1 MPRRERPLDVE
12 AGPLLDF
19 ATKLRKL
26 REQAGSPTYRDLARR
41 AHYSIATLSGA
52 AGGRQLPTLDVTL
65 AYVRA
70 CGGDEREWERIWR
83 RTAAEC
89 AAGPA
94 PERSEETAC
103 APYVGLKPFQQ
114 ADAGMFFGR
123 ESLTDRLAEHL
134 KKKRLLVLLGAS
146 GSGKSSVLRAGVLPR
161 FPADLTLVF
170 TPGPDPLEE
179 CAIQLAARAGI
190 APGPLRADLAAEPR
204 TLHRL
209 VRQILA
215 RSPETRPEIRPES
228 RQESQPESRQEL
240 LLVVDQF
247 EEVFTQCGDAEE
259 RDAFVA
265 SLLHAA
271 QTPDSR
277 CRVVLA
283 VRSDFYT
290 HCTRVP
296 GLVDVLADAH
306 VPVGPMTVDELRAA
320 IVRPAARAGLTVEGA
335 LLAALTTAAHGR
347 PGTLPLLSHAL
358 RETWHRRR
366 GNALTL
372 AAFQAAGGFEGAL
385 AQTAEDLY
393 SGLSDTQQRI
403 ARQLFLRLI
412 ALGEGTED
420 TKRRVPRQELDDT
433 SDVAHVL
440 EQATRARLLTVDR
453 DRVEITHEA
462 LIGCW
467 PRLGRWLGEDREHLR
482 LHRALTEATA
492 IWESLD
498 HHPDSLYR
506 GVRLAAVRDLP
517 EDVLTAR
524 ERAFLD
530 ASVRAEEAEALRV
543 RRYLRRLR
551 RLVAA
556 LVALLVCAVTAVGV
570 AVHFQRISV
579 AQRNQAVALKAV
591 DTSAD
596 LRIRDL
602 SLATQLALTAHR
614 LKPGKHSRSGLFNVM
629 SRRLSS
635 HVHSLS
641 VTRDGRTLAVAY
653 DDDRLELWDLED
665 PRNPALL
672 SHRDSRG
679 EDVGLALVTFSPR
692 GNFLAGV
699 GWKGEIRLWDVSDLR
714 RPRVLSVFP
723 TGHKDYVFSL
733 DVSPD
738 GRMIATGSYDD
749 TVRLW
754 DVADPARPRFL
765 KRLTGHT
772 GNVKPVAFSPDGSTL
787 ASGSDDRTVRLWDVR
802 NARHA
807 RLITV
812 LGGGHQDFVDALA
825 YSRDGH
831 SLLTGSDDGT
841 ARLWDLTDARHPMRG
856 RLSGHTSVVTSV
868 GYAGPDGRTAVTA
881 SRDGTVR
888 IWNTTD
894 LAHPVERDMLA
905 LSSGGFFA
913 VLPLPS
919 RGTIVT
925 HSQDGAVDIWNTDL
939 SWTLTHA
946 CGQVRTPISRAEWS
960 RHFPGLDYRPPCVG
974 RTRPGHSA
982 LGRDSPGARTP
993 AQEGQWLSRRSPAH
1007 GTA

>member
-12 AGPLLDF
+12 DGPLLEF
-19 ATKLRKL
+19 ATKLRKV

-41 AHYSIATLSGA
+41 AHYSIATLSAA
-52 AGGRQLPTLDVTL
+52 AGGRQLPTLAVTL

-103 APYVGLKPFQQ
+103 APYVGLTPFQQ
-114 ADAGMFFGR
+114 ADADMFFGR

-134 KKKRLLVLLGAS
+134 KRKRLLVLLGAS

-161 FPADLTLVF
+161 FPAALPLVF

-179 CAIQLAARAGI
+179 CAIQLAAMAGI
-190 APGPLRADLAAEPR
+190 SSGPLRAELAVEPR
-204 TLHRL
+204 TLHRA
-209 VRQILA
+209 VRQVLA
-215 RSPETRPEIRPES
+215 RSPDPG
-228 RQESQPESRQEL
+228 QEVL
-240 LLVVDQF
+240 LTVDQF
-247 EEVFTQCGDAEE
+247 EEVFTQCGDAGE

-271 QTPDSR
+271 RTPDSR

-283 VRSDFYT
+283 IRSDFYT

-320 IVRPAARAGLTVEGA
+320 IVRPAARAGLSVEGA
-335 LLAALTTAAHGR
+335 LLATLTAAAHGR

-358 RETWHRRR
+358 RETWRRRR

-372 AAFQAAGGFEGAL
+372 AGFQAAGGFEGAL
-385 AQTAEDLY
+385 AQTAEDFH
-393 SGLSDTQQRI
+393 SGLSGTQQRI

-420 TKRRVPRQELDDT
+420 TKRRVPRHELDDT
-433 SDVAHVL
+433 ADVAHVL

-467 PRLGRWLGEDREHLR
+467 PRLGRWLSEDREHLR

-492 IWESLD
+492 VWESLD
-498 HHPDSLYR
+498 HHPDTLYR

-530 ASVRAEEAEALRV
+530 ASRSAEESEARRV
-543 RRYLRRLR
+543 RRHLRRLR

-556 LVALLVCAVTAVGV
+556 LVALLVCAASAVAV
-570 AVHFQRISV
+570 AVHFQQIST
-579 AQRNQAVALKAV
+579 AQRNQALALKAV

-614 LKPGKHSRSGLFNVM
+614 LHPGKHSRSGLFNVM
-629 SRRLSS
+629 SRRLTS
-635 HVHSLS
+635 HVHAVS
-641 VTRDGRTLAVAY
+641 VTGDGRTLAVAH
-653 DDDRLELWDLED
+653 DGDRLELWDLED
-665 PRNPALL
+665 PRNPALQARPDG
-672 SHRDSRG
+672 HG
-679 EDVGLALVTFSPR
+679 KGIGLATVTFSPR
-692 GNFLAGV
+692 GNLLAGV
-699 GWKGEIRLWDVSDLR
+699 GWKGEIQLWDVSGPR
-714 RPRVLSVFP
+714 RPHLLSVFP
-723 TGHKDYVFSL
+723 AGHKDYVFSL

-749 TVRLW
+749 TIRLW

-765 KRLTGHT
+765 KQLTGHT
-772 GNVKPVAFSPDGSTL
+772 GNVKPVAFSPDGTTL
-787 ASGSDDRTVRLWDVR
+787 ASGSDDRTVRLWHVR
-802 NARHA
+802 NPRHA

-812 LGGGHQDFVDALA
+812 LRGGHKDFVDTLA
-825 YSRDGH
+825 YSRDGR
-831 SLLTGSDDGT
+831 SLLSGSDDGT
-841 ARLWDLTDARHPMRG
+841 ARLWDPTDAGHPMRG
-856 RLSGHTSVVTSV
+856 RLNGHTSVVTSV
-868 GYAGPDGRTAVTA
+868 HYAGPDHRTAATA

-894 LAHPVERDMLA
+894 LAHPVERDTLP
-905 LSSGGFFA
+905 LSSGGFFTA
-913 VLPLPS
+913 LPLPT
-919 RGTIVT
+919 RGLIVT
-925 HSQDGAVDIWNTDL
+925 LSQDGAVDIWNTDL

-946 CGQVRTPISRAEWS
+946 CGQVRTPLSRAEWS
-960 RHFPGLDYRPPCVG
+960 RHFPGLDYRPPCAG
-974 RTRPGHSA
+974 RTRP
-982 LGRDSPGARTP
+982 
-993 AQEGQWLSRRSPAH
+993 
-1007 GTA
+1007 